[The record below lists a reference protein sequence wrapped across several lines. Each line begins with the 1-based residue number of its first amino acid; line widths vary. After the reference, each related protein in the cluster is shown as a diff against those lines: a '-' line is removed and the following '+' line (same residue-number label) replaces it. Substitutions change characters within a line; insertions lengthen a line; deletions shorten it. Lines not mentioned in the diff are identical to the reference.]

1 MFVMVLL
8 HCTYVFDSN
17 LSFKISKNIYRYIKY
32 ENIKATRRE
41 LNSDAL

>member
-1 MFVMVLL
+1 MVLL

-17 LSFKISKNIYRYIKY
+17 LLFKISKNIYRYIKY